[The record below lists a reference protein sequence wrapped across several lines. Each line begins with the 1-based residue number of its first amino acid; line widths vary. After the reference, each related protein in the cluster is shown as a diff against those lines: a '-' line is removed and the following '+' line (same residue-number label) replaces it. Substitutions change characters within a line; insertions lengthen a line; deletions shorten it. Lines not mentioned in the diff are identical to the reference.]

1 MLLDLHNHTKYS
13 PDSRVSPAELVAMAR
28 RLGLQ
33 GLAITDHNAV
43 AGIQETRE
51 AAGEGFLVIPG
62 TEISSKEGHILAYG
76 VHEVI
81 PRDMPVPETVDRIA
95 ALGGVAVAAHPY
107 RFWSGLGEEA
117 LGQARFSAFE
127 TCNGRTLKRGN
138 DQAKAKAKAVRV
150 GQTGG
155 SDSHYLDEVARAV
168 TSINSGVTDADDVLQ
183 LLGQGKIAAQG
194 FDRGAGGTARYVT
207 KAVSEWMLRG
217 MRRI

>member
-13 PDSRVSPAELVAMAR
+13 PDSRVPPSELVAVAR
-28 RLGLQ
+28 RIGLQ

-43 AGIQETRE
+43 AGIQEARE
-51 AAGEGFLVIPG
+51 AAGDGFLVIPG
-62 TEISSKEGHILAYG
+62 TEISAKDGHILAYG
-76 VHEVI
+76 VQEVI
-81 PRDMPVPETVDRIA
+81 PRDLSAPETVERIA

-117 LGQARFSAFE
+117 LGQAHFSAFE

-138 DQAKAKAKAVRV
+138 DRAREKAKGVRL

-155 SDSHYLDEVARAV
+155 SDSHFLDEVARAV
-168 TSINSGVTDADDVLQ
+168 TSINSGVMNVDDVLQ
-183 LLGQGKIAAQG
+183 ILGQGKTSAQG
-194 FDRGAGGTARYVT
+194 FDRGVAGTARYVT

-217 MRRI
+217 MKRI